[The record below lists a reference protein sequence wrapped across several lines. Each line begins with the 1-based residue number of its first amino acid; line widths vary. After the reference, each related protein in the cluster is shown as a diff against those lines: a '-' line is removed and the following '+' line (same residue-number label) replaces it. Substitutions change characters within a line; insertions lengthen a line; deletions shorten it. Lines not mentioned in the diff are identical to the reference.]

1 SIFSGYFKDKT
12 ATSSV
17 LSKDGWFKSG
27 DTGEFLENGSLK
39 LIGRVDEVGTTTTGT
54 NVHPQYIE
62 NQLRLCTFIRNA
74 VVFGVGKPFVSAL
87 ITVDSEKLGNYLEKA
102 EIAIPADEEI
112 TQQDLVG
119 KILEDEINTIN
130 AFFSNDPGNP
140 RVKIEKFIIIAGQF
154 SSATGEFT
162 QMGKLRRGF
171 VTEKYKKL
179 VDAIYAGKEKVDA
192 KSAAKFGLKT
202 AIKVRKL

>member
-1 SIFSGYFKDKT
+1 M
-12 ATSSV
+12 
-17 LSKDGWFKSG
+17 
-27 DTGEFLENGSLK
+27 K

-54 NVHPQYIE
+54 KVHPQYIE
-62 NQLRLCTFIRNA
+62 NQLRFCTFIRNA

-119 KILEDEINTIN
+119 KLLEDEINTIN

-140 RVKIEKFIIIAGQF
+140 GVKIEKFIIIAGQF

>member
-1 SIFSGYFKDKT
+1 MTCTAFLTAHPLQKPGVLEALRSRSSRTTNCFVLIAFRTAIQILRKD
-12 ATSSV
+12 
-17 LSKDGWFKSG
+17 
-27 DTGEFLENGSLK
+27 
-39 LIGRVDEVGTTTTGT
+39 
-54 NVHPQYIE
+54 
-62 NQLRLCTFIRNA
+62 
-74 VVFGVGKPFVSAL
+74 FGVGKPFVSAL

>member
-1 SIFSGYFKDKT
+1 M
-12 ATSSV
+12 
-17 LSKDGWFKSG
+17 
-27 DTGEFLENGSLK
+27 K
-39 LIGRVDEVGTTTTGT
+39 L
-54 NVHPQYIE
+54 Q
-62 NQLRLCTFIRNA
+62 
-74 VVFGVGKPFVSAL
+74 
-87 ITVDSEKLGNYLEKA
+87 GNNY
-102 EIAIPADEEI
+102 
-112 TQQDLVG
+112 LVG
-119 KILEDEINTIN
+119 KILEDEIHTVN

-140 RVKIEKFIIIAGQF
+140 GVKIEKFIIIAGQF